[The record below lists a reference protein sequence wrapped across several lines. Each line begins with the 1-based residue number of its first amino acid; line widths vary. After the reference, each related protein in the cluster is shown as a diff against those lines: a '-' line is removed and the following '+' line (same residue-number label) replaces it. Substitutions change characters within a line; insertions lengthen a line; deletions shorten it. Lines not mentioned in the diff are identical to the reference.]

1 MTKQPTLSIA
11 TPARLAL
18 LGGLVWM
25 VATPGAAQVE
35 PGVSASGH
43 GEAQATLLEGIS
55 VAEGENLRFGPL
67 ISPKS
72 NGTLTVDST
81 GAVVSTAGISLEA
94 NIAAPG
100 TRGPASF
107 DLVGSPDRIVS
118 IQLPDTVN
126 LTSGAVSMRIDG
138 LAGNHEQTTVKL
150 DNSGY
155 FKLLVGGRLNVA
167 AGQPSGLYKG
177 SFEVT
182 VLYE

>member
-11 TPARLAL
+11 TPSRLAL
-18 LGGLVWM
+18 LGGIVWM
-25 VATPGAAQVE
+25 VATPGLAQVS
-35 PGVSASGH
+35 PGGSVSSH

-55 VAEGENLRFGPL
+55 VTEAENLRFGPL

-72 NGTLTVDST
+72 NGTLTIDAT

-118 IQLPDTVN
+118 IQLPDSVD
-126 LTSGAVSMRIDG
+126 LTSGAMTMRIDG
-138 LAGNHEQTTVKL
+138 LAGNHENTTVKL

-155 FKLLVGGRLNVA
+155 FKLLIGGRLNVA
-167 AGQPSGLYKG
+167 AGQPSGLYTG
-177 SFEVT
+177 SFQVI